1 MKKFQE
7 KTVVVTG
14 GNSGIG
20 LATAKAFAAEGAN
33 VVISGRDEAALETAR
48 QEIGGSVL
56 AVRADVTNFDD
67 LKRLFEKTR
76 EKFGNI
82 DVLFVN
88 AGIAKFAPMAD
99 TSEELFDTTIAINLK
114 GAYFTVQKALP
125 ILNENASVIFN
136 TTTLNNLGLPGTSV
150 YAASKAAL
158 RSLARTLSAEL
169 IGNGIRVNAVAPGP
183 IETPIYGKLGLPPEA
198 VQELATGILGKVPA
212 KRFGS
217 AEEVANVVLFLASP
231 DSSYIVG
238 VEINVDGGQGQL

>member
-1 MKKFQE
+1 MKKFQG

-33 VVISGRDEAALETAR
+33 VVISGRDEDSLAKAG
-48 QEIGGSVL
+48 QEIGGTVL
-56 AVRADVTNFDD
+56 AVRADVTSLGD
-67 LKRLFEKTR
+67 LERLFERTR
-76 EKFGNI
+76 EKFGNV

-99 TSEELFDTTIAINLK
+99 TSEELFDTTIDINLK

-125 ILNENASVIFN
+125 ILNKNASVIFN
-136 TTTLNNLGLPGTSV
+136 TSTINKVGLPAVSV

-169 IGNGIRVNAVAPGP
+169 IGNGIRVNAVSPGP
-183 IETPIYGKLGLPPEA
+183 IETPIFGKTGLPAEA
-198 VQELATGILGKVPA
+198 VQELAAVILAKVPA